1 MFTGI
6 IETTGNI
13 EKIAESGTNRSFW
26 VSSTLTPELKVDQSL
41 SHNGVCLTVEEIKG
55 NLHRVT
61 AVLETLAKTSLENW
75 KTGTTVNLERCL
87 QMNGRLDGHL
97 VQGHVDTVAT
107 LNSVT
112 DQNGSWNYT
121 FSFPLKY
128 APLII
133 EKGSICVDGISL
145 TAFNVGEDEFTVT
158 VIPYT
163 YKNTNIGLLKAG
175 DSVNLEF
182 DMVGKYIAR
191 QNSLLSMH

>member
-1 MFTGI
+1 V
-6 IETTGNI
+6 N
-13 EKIAESGTNRSFW
+13 
-26 VSSTLTPELKVDQSL
+26 STLTPELKIDQSL
-41 SHNGVCLTVEEIKG
+41 SHNGVCLTVEEIKE

-61 AVLETLAKTSLENW
+61 AVRETLAKTSLENW

-121 FSFPLKY
+121 FSFPRKY

>member
-1 MFTGI
+1 
-6 IETTGNI
+6 
-13 EKIAESGTNRSFW
+13 
-26 VSSTLTPELKVDQSL
+26 
-41 SHNGVCLTVEEIKG
+41 
-55 NLHRVT
+55 
-61 AVLETLAKTSLENW
+61 
-75 KTGTTVNLERCL
+75 
-87 QMNGRLDGHL
+87 MNGRLDGHL

-121 FSFPLKY
+121 FSFPRKY

>member
-6 IETTGNI
+6 IETTGTI
-13 EKIAESGTNRSFW
+13 ENIAESGTNRSFW
-26 VSSTLTPELKVDQSL
+26 VNSTLTPELKIDQSL
-41 SHNGVCLTVEEIKG
+41 SHNGVCLTVEEIKE

-61 AVLETLAKTSLENW
+61 AVRETLAKTSLENW

-121 FSFPLKY
+121 FSFPRKY